1 MKTTMTMT
9 IFAYYN
15 DDHNDYDDDAHD
27 GFHFEI

>member
-1 MKTTMTMT
+1 MKTTKTMA

-27 GFHFEI
+27 DFHFEI